1 MLNNMI
7 RGRVIRMP
15 FDDVSTD
22 VIAPTAYRAKG
33 GEDRELVEL
42 RPHVMAALRPG
53 LDEIVRPGDIFV
65 MGKNYGLGSHR
76 ETAVTIFH
84 VWGVQAVVTE
94 SAARI
99 WFRNSI
105 AKGLPVF
112 QLKDALKLFDEGDQ
126 MEIDMQ
132 NWKITNLTQKAPG
145 NAIEPFPPTVMN
157 ILDAGGMMQ
166 LFKKRVQTEFPKARI
181 AG

>member
-1 MLNNMI
+1 MLNKVI
-7 RGRVIRMP
+7 KGRVIRMP

-22 VIAPTAYRAKG
+22 VIAPSAYRAKG
-33 GEDRELVEL
+33 GEDRELTEL

-76 ETAVTIFH
+76 ETAVTILH

-105 AKGLPVF
+105 AKALPVF

-126 MEIDMQ
+126 MEIDMD
-132 NWKITNLTQKAPG
+132 NWRISNLTKKAPP
-145 NAIEPFPPTVMN
+145 NPIEPFPPTVMR
-157 ILDAGGMMQ
+157 IMDAGGMMQ
-166 LFKKRVQTEFPKARI
+166 LLKQRVETEFPKQAK
-181 AG
+181 A

>member
-1 MLNNMI
+1 MNKVL

-22 VIAPTAYRAKG
+22 VIAPSAYRAKG
-33 GEDRELVEL
+33 GEDRELTEL

-53 LDEIVRPGDIFV
+53 LDEIVKPGDIFV

-105 AKGLPVF
+105 AKALPVF
-112 QLKDALKLFDEGDQ
+112 QLKDALKLFEEGDQ
-126 MEIDMQ
+126 MEIDM
-132 NWKITNLTQKAPG
+132 NKWSISNLSKKAPA
-145 NAIEPFPPTVMN
+145 NPIEPFPPTVMR
-157 ILDAGGMMQ
+157 IMDAGGMMPLLKQ
-166 LFKKRVQTEFPKARI
+166 RVEAEFPGQAKA
-181 AG
+181 